1 VLKRLMFFTYGAAC
15 YLIFLATFLYAIA
28 FVGGFAVPT
37 RLDDARQSSLVT
49 ALLIDCG
56 LLTLFAAQH
65 SIMARRWFKERWTQI
80 VPWTIERSTYVLC
93 ASLALIVLFWQ
104 WRPIGITIWSVESD
118 VARAAL
124 WTLFATGWA
133 TVLTVTF
140 LINHFDLFGLRQV
153 WLPLIGRPYT
163 RVSFR
168 TPLPYRFVRH
178 PLYFG
183 FLLAFW
189 MTPTMTLAHLVF
201 ALATTAYIVLAIQF
215 EERDLVAEH
224 GPAYEDYRRRVPMLL
239 PGPRA
244 RSVGALVLVV
254 STSSSAVLAQHDHTN
269 AAAAKTKASELVR
282 VVRDVTERFKDP
294 AVAESEGYR
303 LAFGCVS
310 GPDYG
315 AMGLHFV
322 NMELVGDPALDP
334 RRPEIVIYEPLPNG
348 RLRLIGADYLVL
360 ASAWDGLH
368 PGETPQIMG
377 QLLHLFEAPNRFGL
391 PPFYTLHVWA
401 WKENPTGTFVNWHA
415 NVSCDNFSGQ

>member
-1 VLKRLMFFTYGAAC
+1 VLKRLLFFAYGAAC
-15 YLIFLATFLYAIA
+15 YLIFFATFLYAIA

-37 RLDDARQSSLVT
+37 RLDDPRQSSLAT
-49 ALLIDCG
+49 ALLIDCA
-56 LLTLFAAQH
+56 LLTIFAAQH

-80 VPWTIERSTYVLC
+80 VPWAVERSTYVLC
-93 ASLALIVLFWQ
+93 ASLALILLFWQ
-104 WRPIGITIWSVESD
+104 WRPIGITIWSIDNE
-118 VARAAL
+118 VARGAL

-224 GPAYEDYRRRVPMLL
+224 GAAYEDYRRRVPMLL

-244 RSVGALVLVV
+244 RSVGVLVLAA
-254 STSSSAVLAQHDHTN
+254 STSSSAALAQHDHTN
-269 AAAAKTKASELVR
+269 AAAAKTHSSELVR
-282 VVRDVTERFKDP
+282 VVREATERFRDP
-294 AVAESEGYR
+294 AVAESEGYK

-322 NMELVGDPALDP
+322 NMDVVGDPALDP

-348 RLRLIGADYLVL
+348 RLQLIGADYLVL
-360 ASAWDGLH
+360 ASAWDALH

-401 WKENPTGTFVNWHA
+401 WKANPTGTFVNWHA